1 MPPPR
6 PHGKDSL
13 PPSSPPPSLS
23 LGEVLRTLR
32 NAHGLTLRDV
42 EDITKISNAYL
53 SQLETGK
60 ISRPDPNILFKLSQA
75 YQASYQMLMERA
87 GYITHVSEPSSPH
100 YSTRDSA
107 SRSSQPS
114 RTLPGA
120 ALATIDDLTP
130 EETHELM
137 KYLAFIRSRRPKRK
151 PSG

>member
-1 MPPPR
+1 MSPR
-6 PHGKDSL
+6 QRHGKESL
-13 PPSSPPPSLS
+13 PPISPPPSLS
-23 LGEVLRTLR
+23 LGDVLRTLR

-42 EDITKISNAYL
+42 EDSTKISNAYL

-75 YQASYQMLMERA
+75 YQASYQTLMERA
-87 GYITHVSEPSSPH
+87 GYITQVADPSSP
-100 YSTRDSA
+100 SAARDSA
-107 SRSSQPS
+107 SPSSRKS

-151 PSG
+151 PPG